1 MAAPY
6 ETEDDIK
13 RVVRGFESC
22 TTGKDSFSHH
32 DHLAVAV
39 WYLRQDEARALDL
52 MRASLLRFLDH
63 YDCCANYHE
72 TLTRFWIQQV
82 RGVLKTLTG
91 LSLLE
96 TTNSV
101 VERLGNSRLA
111 FDYYS
116 KELVESAA
124 AKQGWVEP
132 DLTDCQLPIAN
143 CQLESDD

>member
-6 ETEDDIK
+6 KTEDDIK
-13 RVVRGFESC
+13 RVVLGFESC
-22 TTGKDSFSHH
+22 TTGKDSFSHN

-63 YDCCANYHE
+63 YDCRANYHE

-82 RGVLKTLTG
+82 QKVLKAQTEG

-101 VERLGNSRLA
+101 VEKLGNSRLA

-124 AKQGWVEP
+124 AKEGWVEP
-132 DLTDCQLPIAN
+132 DLR
-143 CQLESDD
+143 SMV